1 MEDGNKSAVKNLGSP
16 KILALDDL
24 DVKLDQITEKVDT
37 CIAEIVQL
45 RNSSSPTALRRSIM
59 DAASSTTRGR
69 PSLVR
74 SSSGQS
80 LGSAL
85 RPGRLSQRSKVSSSR
100 QNLPRDSLAQTQL
113 PNLEGGH
120 APRRTSYPIRNVDL
134 RMAWQEYAKET
145 LQQELSEVGTDG
157 GIQPLMRMMHRSR
170 CDYIW
175 ELLDDPQS
183 SRCAW
188 WLSQFFSMFVIG
200 SMLLS
205 LLEAS
210 EEEALIDANTAAWLW
225 LCLDSFFL
233 LEFLCRILSAP
244 SKWSYIADWL
254 NWADMISALGLPLR
268 ATAGFF
274 LPASLS
280 RANSEIV
287 ILLFLILPIIR
298 FLKLLCYFESF
309 RLLIDAARSSAEA
322 LPVLC
327 YIMAVTTLVS
337 ATGLYLFEERSNI
350 PTIYHSMWLAI
361 VTMTT
366 VGYGDYFP
374 TSLAGYIIASM
385 LTFTSVLFLSLPVG
399 IIGHEFTRSWQIRGQ
414 VLLKNRIRR
423 CMLKWGYSS
432 KDLRLLIEYVDV
444 NCDGMLALT
453 EFLELMRQMR
463 IGISAQSAID
473 LFMAFDDDSNGY
485 IDYDEFLRQ
494 IFPEEY
500 VKETVDSQ
508 ILYSYGEKLPQAPV
522 TPPET
527 ILESPE
533 IMLTPAE
540 SRLRT
545 SYGSVS
551 GMLSPREAS
560 EVDDNE
566 VQHENF

>member
-1 MEDGNKSAVKNLGSP
+1 MEGDKSAGDLGKP
-16 KILALDDL
+16 KTLALDDL
-24 DVKLDQITEKVDT
+24 DAKLDQLTAKVDT
-37 CIAEIVQL
+37 CILEIVQL
-45 RNSSSPTALRRSIM
+45 RNSTSLTAARRSIM
-59 DAASSTTRGR
+59 DAASSTSRGGR
-69 PSLVR
+69 PSLAR
-74 SSSGQS
+74 SSSAQS
-80 LGSAL
+80 LGSAI
-85 RPGRLSQRSKVSSSR
+85 RPSRLSQRSKASSIPTQSR
-100 QNLPRDSLAQTQL
+100 QTLARDSLGQAQL
-113 PNLEGGH
+113 PQLEGGRT
-120 APRRTSYPIRNVDL
+120 ARRTNYPIRNMDL

-145 LQQELSEVGTDG
+145 LHQELSEVGTDG
-157 GIQPLMRMMHRSR
+157 DVQQVMRMMHRNR

-183 SRCAW
+183 SRYAW

-210 EEEALIDANTAAWLW
+210 EEEPLIDANTAAWMW

-244 SKWSYIADWL
+244 SKWSYVVDWL

-280 RANSEIV
+280 TQNSELV

-298 FLKLLCYFESF
+298 FLKLLRYFESF

-327 YIMAVTTLVS
+327 YIMAIITLLS
-337 ATGLYLFEERSNI
+337 ATAMYLFEERSNI

-366 VGYGDYFP
+366 VGYGDYYP
-374 TSLAGYIIASM
+374 TSLAGYIIASI

-473 LFMAFDDDSNGY
+473 LFMAFDDDANGY

-508 ILYSYGEKLPQAPV
+508 ILYSYGEKIPQAPV
-522 TPPET
+522 SPPET

-533 IMLTPAE
+533 IILQPAE
-540 SRLRT
+540 SRLRPA
-545 SYGSVS
+545 YG
-551 GMLSPREAS
+551 A
-560 EVDDNE
+560 EVD
-566 VQHENF
+566 ENDVLKELF